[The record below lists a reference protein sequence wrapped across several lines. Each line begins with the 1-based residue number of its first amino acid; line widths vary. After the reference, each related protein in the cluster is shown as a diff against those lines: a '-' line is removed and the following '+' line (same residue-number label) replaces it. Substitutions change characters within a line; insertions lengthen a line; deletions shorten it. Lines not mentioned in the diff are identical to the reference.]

1 MSELAEQLVVIT
13 GVGRKGQAGEA
24 IARAFCDAGAHVAL
38 VDLAEDQVQERAG
51 ALRELGFVATAHA
64 GDLSDAT
71 AAEQIARDIL
81 AAHPS
86 AKGKV
91 QALVNAAG
99 GFGFTG
105 SLDTSDP
112 AGWRTQFTISADTAY
127 AATRALLPA
136 LRAARGSV
144 VYFASAATLPGGSTA
159 GIAAYAAAK
168 SAVLALMQSV
178 AQAEGDKGVRANAV
192 APTAIRTALNL
203 GTMGDKDRYVDRE
216 SVADVV
222 LFLCSRGARNV
233 TGQVITLQ

>member
-1 MSELAEQLVVIT
+1 MSDFVNQLVVIT

-24 IARAFCDAGAHVAL
+24 IARAFCDAGAAVAL
-38 VDLAEDQVQERAG
+38 VDRAEDQVQERAG
-51 ALRELGFVATAHA
+51 ALRELGFTATAHA
-64 GDLSDAT
+64 GDLSDAEN
-71 AAEQIARDIL
+71 AERLAREVL

-86 AKGKV
+86 AQGKV
-91 QALVNAAG
+91 HALVNAAG

-127 AATRALLPA
+127 AATRAFLPA

-144 VYFASAATLPGGSTA
+144 VYFASAAALPGGATA

-178 AQAEGDKGVRANAV
+178 AQGEAEHGVRANAL

-222 LFLCSRGARNV
+222 LFLSGRAARNV
-233 TGQVITLQ
+233 TGQVIALQ